1 MCDALLRRGVPDRTH
16 AMNTFDLTKVVRP
29 NIQKLK
35 PYRCAR
41 DDYSDGQLM
50 DANENS
56 LGPPMNV
63 DIIDAPERYPCPHQ
77 RELKTLY
84 AKWRGVEPKQVFLGV
99 GSDEAIDLLVR
110 MACTPGKDSILTLP
124 PTYGMYGV
132 CAQVNDVNVVKV
144 PLEDGF
150 MMNTKKVLSVIENQ
164 PKQSPIKLVFVCH
177 PNNPTGTYFFLCC
190 TSVLHTHTH
199 TYIYTHTPKGNDVAT
214 TKELEKLANSIGDAI
229 LVIDEAYVDFSDRAS
244 TASLISK
251 CPNVAVL
258 QTFSKSWGLAGVR
271 CGVCMAHED
280 IVDYLTKMKAPYN
293 LNKMTSRVATKAM
306 SHVGELMRNIKLI
319 VNERNRVASELE
331 KIPGVVKVFPSHS
344 NFILFRIK
352 VDAAIVH
359 KTMATKGEV
368 VIRYRGRDL
377 NCEGCLRVSIGS
389 RKEND
394 KFLTRIREYI
404 GKLL

>member
-1 MCDALLRRGVPDRTH
+1 M
-16 AMNTFDLTKVVRP
+16 MKTFDLSKVVRP

-41 DDYSDGQLM
+41 DDFSDGQLM

-56 LGPPMNV
+56 LGPPMKV
-63 DIIDAPERYPCPHQ
+63 DIIDEPERYPCPHQ
-77 RELKTLY
+77 RELKSLY
-84 AKWRGVEPKQVFLGV
+84 AKWRGVEQKQVFLGV
-99 GSDEAIDLLVR
+99 GSDEAIDLLIR

-132 CAQVNDVNVVKV
+132 CAQVNDVNVVKI
-144 PLEDGF
+144 PLDDGF
-150 MMNTKKVLSVIENQ
+150 VMNSKKILTAIENQ
-164 PKQSPIKLVFVCH
+164 PKQSPIKIVFVCH
-177 PNNPTGTYFFLCC
+177 PNNPTGIFFL
-190 TSVLHTHTH
+190 SLFFLFESFDNTHTH
-199 TYIYTHTPKGNDVAT
+199 TGNDVSN
-214 TKELEKLANSIGDAI
+214 TKELEALANSIGDAI

-251 CPNVAVL
+251 CPNVCVL

-293 LNKMTSRVATKAM
+293 LNKMTSKVARKAM
-306 SHVGELMRNIKLI
+306 SHIDELMKNIKLI
-319 VNERNRVASELE
+319 VSERNRVASELE

-352 VDAAIVH
+352 VDASVVH
-359 KTMATKGEV
+359 QSMARKGDV

-389 RKEND
+389 RTEND
-394 KFLTRIREYI
+394 KFLQRIREYI